1 MAVRCARVRRWG
13 FAPRVAFL
21 SLGKAKVIS
30 NSVGFDAMLPQI
42 GRDLDG
48 IVEIDRRRMVRI
60 EWIALRSK

>member
-1 MAVRCARVRRWG
+1 VVS
-13 FAPRVAFL
+13 FL

-48 IVEIDRRRMVRI
+48 IVQMDRRRMVRN
-60 EWIALRSK
+60 EWTSLRDKSD